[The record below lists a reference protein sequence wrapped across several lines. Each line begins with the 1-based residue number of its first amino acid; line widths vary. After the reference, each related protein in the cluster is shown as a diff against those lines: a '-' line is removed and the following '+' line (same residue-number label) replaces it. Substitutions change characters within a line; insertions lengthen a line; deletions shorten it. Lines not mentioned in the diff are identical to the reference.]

1 MVGYTLNASLQFAV
15 DALLPVA
22 LVLACLACKIVSTTV
37 PSTSRIQLT
46 RVLLAVVT
54 RCGADDGVLL
64 ASDTV
69 AGALRVALGA

>member
-1 MVGYTLNASLQFAV
+1 MVRYTLNASLQFAV

-22 LVLACLACKIVSTTV
+22 LVLAGLACKIASITV
-37 PSTSRIQLT
+37 PSTSKIQLT
-46 RVLLAVVT
+46 RVLLAVVA